1 MGSLPRAIV
10 LLCMA
15 ALTGCGGSVAPPAP
29 QTPLTGALAQDLSGY
44 LAARG
49 TAEHISAISL
59 SLSLHGQPSTIDVA
73 VGTTTFGGSTPVT
86 PANLFQIGSN
96 TKAFTSVIL
105 LQLEAENKLNINQTV
120 GFWLPGQYPSWKNVT
135 IKQLLSMTS
144 GIETYDNS
152 LAFQHD
158 YSAAPTSFF
167 SAPRLIAYVDQ
178 STPLQPGWL
187 YSNTGYELAQLI
199 IEKVT
204 GNPYATEVQNRLIG
218 PLGLQNTYYNADIYP
233 ASVQNQMVSGYFDN
247 SGPGNEGL
255 APLLERD
262 QKPLSAS
269 WAQAAGGIVS
279 SPSDM
284 TRWVRALYQGSVL
297 GSAQRNEM
305 ESLVSQATG
314 APIAQVSAS
323 EPRGFGLGVAQ
334 IFRPEFGGAIWFYEG
349 ETLGYR
355 LLHVYFPAQDAVLVI
370 GLNSQ
375 PTDDQIG
382 QLLVS
387 VDQTLTAYGKL

>member
-1 MGSLPRAIV
+1 MTMGRLSGAIFFICLTALAGCTRAN
-10 LLCMA
+10 
-15 ALTGCGGSVAPPAP
+15 LTP
-29 QTPLTGALAQDLSGY
+29 QTPLTGALAQDLRGY

-59 SLSLHGQPSTIDVA
+59 SLSLHGQASTIDVA
-73 VGTTTFGGSTPVT
+73 VGTTTFGGTTPAT

-96 TKAFTSVIL
+96 TKAFTAVIL
-105 LQLEAENKLNINQTV
+105 LQLEAENKLNVNQTV
-120 GFWLPGQYPSWKNVT
+120 GFWLPGQYPSWKNAT

-152 LAFQHD
+152 LQFQHD
-158 YSAAPTSFF
+158 YSSAPTAFY
-167 SAPRLIAYVDQ
+167 SAPQLIAYVNQ
-178 STPLQPGWL
+178 STPLQPGWV

-218 PLGLQNTYYNADIYP
+218 PLGLHSTYYNAHIYP
-233 ASVQNQMVSGYFDN
+233 ASVQDQMVSGYFDN

-284 TRWVRALYQGSVL
+284 TRWVRALYQGSIL
-297 GSAQRNEM
+297 ASAQRSEM
-305 ESLVSQATG
+305 MSLVSQSTG
-314 APIAQVSAS
+314 APISQVSAS
-323 EPRGFGLGVAQ
+323 EPRGFGLGVAE
-334 IFRPEFGGAIWFYEG
+334 IFRPEAGGAIWFYEG

-355 LLHVYFPAQDAVLVI
+355 VLHVYFPVQDAVLVV

-382 QLLVS
+382 QLLTS
-387 VDQTLTAYGKL
+387 VYQTLVAYGQL

>member
-1 MGSLPRAIV
+1 MSRVSSTLIV
-10 LLCMA
+10 LCMA
-15 ALTGCGGSVAPPAP
+15 ALAGCGATTLAP
-29 QTPLTGALAQDLSGY
+29 QTSLSDALAQDLRGY
-44 LAARG
+44 LTARG
-49 TAEHISAISL
+49 AAEHISAISL
-59 SLSLHGQPSTIDVA
+59 SVSFHGQPSTLDVA

-96 TKAFTSVIL
+96 TKAFTAVIL
-105 LQLEAENKLNINQTV
+105 LQLEAENKLNVNQTV
-120 GFWLPGQYPSWKNVT
+120 GFWLPGQYPAWNNVT

-152 LAFQHD
+152 LTFQQD
-158 YSAAPTSFF
+158 YS
-167 SAPRLIAYVDQ
+167 SAPMAFYSAPQLIAYVSQ
-178 STPLQPGWL
+178 STPLQHGWV

-218 PLGLQNTYYNADIYP
+218 PLGLHSTFYNAHIYP
-233 ASVQNQMVSGYFDN
+233 AGVQDQMVSGYFDN

-255 APLLERD
+255 APLLGRD

-297 GSAQRNEM
+297 AATQRNEM

-314 APIAQVSAS
+314 APISQVSAS
-323 EPRGFGLGVAQ
+323 EPRGFGLGVAE
-334 IFRPEFGGAIWFYEG
+334 IYKPDVGGAIWFYEG

-382 QLLVS
+382 QLLTPVY
-387 VDQTLTAYGKL
+387 QTLVSYGKL

>member
-1 MGSLPRAIV
+1 MLRVPRAIFFV
-10 LLCMA
+10 CISA
-15 ALTGCGGSVAPPAP
+15 VAGCAQANLAP
-29 QTPLTGALAQDLSGY
+29 QTSLTDALAQDLNGY
-44 LAARG
+44 VASRG
-49 TAEHISAISL
+49 AAEHISAVSL
-59 SLSLHGQPSTIDVA
+59 SFSPHGQPSTIDVA
-73 VGTTTFGGSTPVT
+73 AGTTTFGGSTPVT

-96 TKAFTSVIL
+96 TKAFTAVIL

-120 GFWLPGQYPSWKNVT
+120 GFWLPQYPSWKDVT
-135 IKQLLSMTS
+135 IKQLLSMTG
-144 GIETYDNS
+144 GIATYDNS
-152 LAFQHD
+152 PAFERD
-158 YSAAPTSFF
+158 YS
-167 SAPRLIAYVDQ
+167 SAPSAFYSAPQLIAYVSQ
-178 STPLQPGWL
+178 STPLQPGWV

-199 IEKVT
+199 IEKAT

-218 PLGLQNTYYNADIYP
+218 PLGLHSTYYDAHIYP
-233 ASVQNQMVSGYFDN
+233 ASVQGQMVSGYFDN

-255 APLLERD
+255 APLLGRD
-262 QKPLSAS
+262 QKPLSIS

-279 SPSDM
+279 SPADM

-297 GSAQRNEM
+297 AAPQRSEL

-334 IFRPEFGGAIWFYEG
+334 IFRPEVGGTVWFYEG

-355 LLHVYFPAQDAVLVI
+355 VLHVYFPVQDAVLVI

-382 QLLVS
+382 QLLTTVY
-387 VDQTLTAYGKL
+387 QTLVAYRQL